1 MDVPEEHRLSYSLPP
16 KPFSSAFDVRFS
28 GGWTFAEDY
37 GEIELQGIT
46 SIVTVQYDI
55 SIPAGENLY
64 WNLIDD
70 FGHEHILDGSG
81 SITIS
86 GGEQIL
92 TLKKSRVIPEEIS
105 LRQNYPNPFNPV
117 TTIGFSLP
125 EEINVTLRVY
135 DLTGRMVSELLN
147 GKLVSGVHEVRWDA
161 SGFSNGVYFVR
172 MESGNKF
179 VQTQK
184 MILLK

>member
-1 MDVPEEHRLSYSLPP
+1 M
-16 KPFSSAFDVRFS
+16 
-28 GGWTFAEDY
+28 
-37 GEIELQGIT
+37 
-46 SIVTVQYDI
+46 
-55 SIPAGENLY
+55 
-64 WNLIDD
+64 
-70 FGHEHILDGSG
+70 
-81 SITIS
+81 
-86 GGEQIL
+86 
-92 TLKKSRVIPEEIS
+92 
-105 LRQNYPNPFNPV
+105 
-117 TTIGFSLP
+117 
-125 EEINVTLRVY
+125 TLRVY